1 MLKSLIRG
9 AAVASFVL
17 TGAVGIAQAQE
28 KTFYKM
34 GTFPPGTSAN
44 IIHTS
49 WANAVN
55 KHVPNAEIQL
65 SASGPATRH
74 MLAVAAGEMDFSL
87 TSMVSIALMRGQ
99 KGPFKNLENGPETA
113 SKLLMVFA
121 HPIGARHYIV
131 YDDSPIQ
138 SFADFKGKRV
148 FLGPPGG
155 TATQQNIITVRG
167 QTGYE
172 PDEDFELVKLN
183 WGPAIQAF
191 QDRKYDVMM
200 LPGIAPDP
208 RIQQIALTSKIRV
221 IGVDEAQMMADPGT
235 KNLLANPMNSLIDL
249 APDAYGGNQ
258 TNTGPVKLV
267 NPMVAI
273 AVRADM
279 DADVVYEMTKA
290 YWENIEE
297 AYALA
302 PWMTSAVSLD
312 QALFPI
318 ANGLHPGALRYY
330 REKGLEIPDAFG
342 PGGERIKQ

>member
-1 MLKSLIRG
+1 MLNTLSRG
-9 AAVASFVL
+9 IAVASL
-17 TGAVGIAQAQE
+17 AILAATNLANAQD

-34 GTFPPGTSAN
+34 GTFPPGTSVN

-55 KHVPNAEIQL
+55 KHVPNVEIQL

-87 TSMVSIALMRGQ
+87 TSMVSIALMGGQ
-99 KGPFKNLENGPETA
+99 KGPFKNLENGKETA
-113 SKLLMVFA
+113 KKLQIVFA
-121 HPIGARHYIV
+121 HPIGARHYVV

-138 SFADFKGKRV
+138 SFDDFKGKKV

-155 TATQQNIITVRG
+155 TATQQNLITVKG
-167 QTGYE
+167 MTGYE
-172 PDEDFELVKLN
+172 PGKDFELVKLG

-221 IGVDEAQMMADPGT
+221 IGVDEGKLMADEGT
-235 KNLLANPMNSLIDL
+235 KRLMANPMNSLYAL
-249 APDAYGGNQ
+249 APDAYGDNQ
-258 TNTGPVKLV
+258 TNTEAVNLV
-267 NPMVAI
+267 NPKVAI

-279 DADVVYEMTKA
+279 DPDVVYAMTKA

-297 AYALA
+297 AHALA
-302 PWMTSAVSLD
+302 PWMKSAVSLE

-318 ANGLHPGALRYY
+318 PNGIHPGALRYY
-330 REKGLEIPDAFG
+330 KELGLDIPDAFVDG
-342 PGGERIKQ
+342 KRVKQ